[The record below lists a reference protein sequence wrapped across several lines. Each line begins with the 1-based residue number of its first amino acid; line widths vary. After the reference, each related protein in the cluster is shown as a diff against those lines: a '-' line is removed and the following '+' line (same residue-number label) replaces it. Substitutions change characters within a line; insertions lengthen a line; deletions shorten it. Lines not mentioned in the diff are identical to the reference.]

1 MPAWPDRLLPAAASA
16 HSGMVMARSV
26 NGLAGIRSPV
36 LLPMFAGAQPLAAP
50 NVIGDGGA
58 AASTAS
64 AAWPG
69 GRQDGIGGKRHPLGA
84 RPRDRPRDP
93 PPRARTRSP
102 LVPGGWR
109 KDLAM
114 RT

>member
-69 GRQDGIGGKRHPLGA
+69 GRQDGIGGKRHPPRT
-84 RPRDRPRDP
+84 RPRGPPRETP
-93 PPRARTRSP
+93 PPAPQR
-102 LVPGGWR
+102 VH
-109 KDLAM
+109 
-114 RT
+114 